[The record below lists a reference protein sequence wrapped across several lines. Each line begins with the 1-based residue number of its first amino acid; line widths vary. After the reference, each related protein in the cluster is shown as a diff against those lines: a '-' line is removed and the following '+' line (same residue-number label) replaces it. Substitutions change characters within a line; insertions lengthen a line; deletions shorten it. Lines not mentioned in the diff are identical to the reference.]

1 MAGGNARKGSG
12 GGGREGEVVND
23 GPASPANGD
32 GESVAMLALKRSAE
46 MAAVFMI
53 GDGALGLLQASRHVE
68 LWRSSL
74 PAVDALV
81 RPFADRPGRRRGYGL
96 LQIAAGL
103 ALAASLRKRS

>member
-1 MAGGNARKGSG
+1 MADGTRGGPG
-12 GGGREGEVVND
+12 GGSEEMSDTPQGS
-23 GPASPANGD
+23 ASTGD
-32 GESVAMLALKRSAE
+32 MLALALKRSAE

-81 RPFADRPGRRRGYGL
+81 KPFAGRPGRRRGYGV

-103 ALAASLRKRS
+103 ALAASLRKRR